1 MKTELNSLHVAPLTN
16 RGVVNASGPIL
27 RQFLLFDWI
36 QVTIFPFKSKDIE
49 NVDEFFQRKI
59 EDIFQGSSD
68 NVRFNDYY
76 DIFWYLFRIDRTR
89 VLFNVETPIRP
100 YTFCYSYKN
109 IKILGNDEH
118 PEFGVHILLSGTACR
133 EFEDLG
139 LTYDELFYKLK
150 DFRPHYTRIDV
161 SFDDY
166 TGDYWTLDRVA
177 NCIRNV
183 EVVTRFR
190 SSIQIK
196 KEDLI
201 SLDNIGHTIQFG
213 SRASDI
219 QFTFY
224 DKLKERRCNSVLVDE
239 SITHWNRFETRFRN
253 DKALAIVNHY
263 LYFSDKV
270 NCIASVDLHIDCESF
285 NDYVKSIINN
295 YISFRVRSATDKT
308 RSRWSYQKW
317 WSDFLDNC
325 KKIPFQN
332 RPIEYSITKK
342 KQWIDKSVS
351 FSNFCVFIADLPDI
365 TKDELSSR
373 YLYNLF
379 MTGAEKLTSKEL
391 QYINEYRISKGLNV
405 FTLEE
410 IESYVDSVKE
420 FLVVKNGSN

>member
-16 RGVVNASGPIL
+16 RGVVNATGPIL

-36 QVTIFPFKSKDIE
+36 QVTIFPFKAKDIE
-49 NVDEFFQRKI
+49 NEDEFFQRKI
-59 EDIFQGSSD
+59 ENIFQGSSD

-76 DIFWYLFRIDRTR
+76 DIFWYLFRIDRSR
-89 VLFNVETPIRP
+89 VLFNAENPIRP
-100 YTFCYSYKN
+100 YTFCYSFKN
-109 IKILGNDEH
+109 LKIFGNDEH

-139 LTYDELFYKLK
+139 LTYDDLFYKLK

-177 NCIRNV
+177 DCIRNV

-224 DKLKERRCNSVLVDE
+224 DKLKERKCNSVLVDE
-239 SITHWNRFETRFRN
+239 SIKFWNRFETRFRN
-253 DKALAIVNHY
+253 EKALAIVNHY

-270 NCIASVDLHIDCESF
+270 NCISTLDLHIDCDSF
-285 NDYVKSIINN
+285 NEYIKSIINN

-308 RSRWSYQKW
+308 RSRWSFQKW

-325 KKIPFQN
+325 KKIPFQS

-351 FSNFCVFIADLPDI
+351 FSNFCVFMADLPDLES
-365 TKDELSSR
+365 DDVSSK

-379 MTGAEKLTSKEL
+379 LNGAEKLTEKEL
-391 QYINEYRISKGLNV
+391 QYINEYRISKGLNI
-405 FTLEE
+405 FTMEE

-420 FLVVKNGSN
+420 FLVVKS